1 MRVREQRVV
10 ECPTPQLQALDGAMD
25 TLYMVRRGECLWP
38 PGNTEVGIRNWMVG
52 ICLTPG
58 LERTKKASCDSERGG
73 GDAVKSHSELQ
84 LL

>member
-25 TLYMVRRGECLWP
+25 RHTVHVPAWRAPLAA
-38 PGNTEVGIRNWMVG
+38 GNTEVYAMGWAG

-58 LERTKKASCDSERGG
+58 SREGREDRW
-73 GDAVKSHSELQ
+73 
-84 LL
+84 